1 MFKPSKVLNAC
12 SREAERQHGDVT
24 RCDRPVDTKRP
35 SAVSGAPHRERSIPM
50 RPDIPQTHRRRGHA
64 GRLDRPPARRR
75 RPLSPKSAD
84 TDGAGD
90 EEVPGTPRRVDWAAL
105 ESTATARRKA
115 GGELRRPRLRLRM
128 SRCRPRWRLGGRQG
142 GAASG
147 SSGAAASVATDGA
160 DEVPGAR
167 GGDRRRRSSRREHA
181 GPEGC
186 SIAAW
191 RTSKRSNPPPAG
203 ASSSLAVGAADGDP
217 VRAMITVTAMR
228 AGEMAEVEFTVVVEA
243 APSPANPDLVVE
255 SPSVDENSPIAGA
268 AFTLSATRRCG
279 TAGMG
284 TPRRRRSATTGRRM
298 RRSRRRTRRW
308 ARTRW
313 VSCRRRERVRSRS
326 I

>member
-1 MFKPSKVLNAC
+1 
-12 SREAERQHGDVT
+12 
-24 RCDRPVDTKRP
+24 
-35 SAVSGAPHRERSIPM
+35 M

-147 SSGAAASVATDGA
+147 SSGAAASVATDGPTTK
-160 DEVPGAR
+160 VPGAR

-181 GPEGC
+181 GRERC

-203 ASSSLAVGAADGDP
+203 ASSSLAVGPADGDP

-268 AFTLSATRRCG
+268 AFTLWRRDG
-279 TAGMG
+279 AERRGRE